1 MVLLLLILIKL
12 PRKLCGFL
20 EDERGGCGG
29 GAGVGR
35 RGCHPGIDSANVLIG
50 RNMHVLKEVI

>member
-1 MVLLLLILIKL
+1 MASW
-12 PRKLCGFL
+12 RM
-20 EDERGGCGG
+20 RGVGVGG

>member
-12 PRKLCGFL
+12 ARKLCGFL
-20 EDERGGCGG
+20 EDERGWCG
-29 GAGVGR
+29 GAGVGK

-50 RNMHVLKEVI
+50 RNMNVLKEAI